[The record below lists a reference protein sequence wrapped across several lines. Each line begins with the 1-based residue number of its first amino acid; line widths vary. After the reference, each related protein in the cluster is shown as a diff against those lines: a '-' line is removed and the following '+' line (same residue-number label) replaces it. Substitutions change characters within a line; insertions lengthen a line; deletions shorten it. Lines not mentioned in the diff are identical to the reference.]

1 MCMRGQKKSCLKFLL
16 GAEYDS
22 WVIKFERRKHTAF
35 QEIKKSRTKK
45 TDEKSNSRNCFS
57 IFSSKI
63 LSQNEN
69 SEKKI
74 SLQKAIE
81 DADCPVHFGISLN
94 VVCKLYLP
102 EVLSFSAHIVNG
114 II

>member
-1 MCMRGQKKSCLKFLL
+1 MKNVHEGTKKSGLKFLL

-22 WVIKFERRKHTAF
+22 WVLKFERRKHTAF

-63 LSQNEN
+63 LSQKK
-69 SEKKI
+69 SEKNYPFK
-74 SLQKAIE
+74 KAIFP
-81 DADCPVHFGISLN
+81 AKIRNRNANCIFT
-94 VVCKLYLP
+94 
-102 EVLSFSAHIVNG
+102 
-114 II
+114 

>member
-1 MCMRGQKKSCLKFLL
+1 MKNVHEGTKKSGLKFLL

-22 WVIKFERRKHTAF
+22 WVLKFERRKHTAF

-45 TDEKSNSRNCFS
+45 TDQKSNSRNCFS

-69 SEKKI
+69 SGKKNFPSKKQLRVLAVPFI
-74 SLQKAIE
+74 SE
-81 DADCPVHFGISLN
+81 FR
-94 VVCKLYLP
+94 
-102 EVLSFSAHIVNG
+102 
-114 II
+114 